1 MSIRYVWGRYNVSQT
16 VKETISEST
25 KRYVVEWRSIGLAA
39 QQYTIDKENGVYV
52 PDMNSGTREID
63 NETSVS
69 TNNMNN
75 IFVTPEGDTSGQI
88 DYTTRITDPNP
99 HSRHEFHFTDYSKG
113 WYLRLWD
120 YDNSRE
126 LYYDVYKL
134 TKLQTQGSKIDDIST
149 PTSGQYPSNGVSGSY
164 WYVYQGQDSIDP
176 VSIEAPV
183 TNWLYT
189 GQQVVVTASPS
200 VSKIYGGTVSYQ
212 YQVQINGG
220 SWTNIGNKT
229 TATSVNYTI
238 PEGTVSIAFRVQASD
253 DLGFTSADWIQSE
266 TYTVSEYEPGIKHRV
281 HRKNESGEYDI
292 THFET
297 DTSCVLM
304 SDGTSLED
312 QLVNIISEIERR
324 GG

>member
-1 MSIRYVWGRYNVSQT
+1 MSIRYVWGRYNVAIINQL
-16 VKETISEST
+16 T
-25 KRYVVEWRSIGLAA
+25 KGESIGTYVSGYGSYGYVASSYSYRNGDFYPSNLVSASGKNA
-39 QQYTIDKENGVYV
+39 YTYPYFFKDSNAEENGASSFYSSANR
-52 PDMNSGTREID
+52 PSTNAYWERNDPTREYSIQD
-63 NETSVS
+63 PAVGAHELFRFYMTETQS
-69 TNNMNN
+69 
-75 IFVTPEGDTSGQI
+75 
-88 DYTTRITDPNP
+88 
-99 HSRHEFHFTDYSKG
+99 
-113 WYLRLWD
+113 
-120 YDNSRE
+120 
-126 LYYDVYKL
+126 
-134 TKLQTQGSKIDDIST
+134 QGSKIDDIAT

-183 TNWLYT
+183 TNWLYI

-200 VSKIYGGTVSYQ
+200 ISKVYGGTVSYQ

-220 SWTNIGNKT
+220 SWTNIGSKT

-253 DLGFTSADWIQSE
+253 DLGFTSTDRVQSE
-266 TYTVSEYEPGIKHRV
+266 TYTVSKYKPGIKHRV
-281 HRKNESGEYDI
+281 YRKNEAGEYDI

>member
-1 MSIRYVWGRYNVSQT
+1 MSARYVWGRY
-16 VKETISEST
+16 TIRTE
-25 KRYVVEWRSIGLAA
+25 
-39 QQYTIDKENGVYV
+39 YTEYD
-52 PDMNSGTREID
+52 SGTTIRYSIASYSKIWIAAGGRKIDQETGLYEPQSPTRECVSPNSSVTSTYPVVFVQRYNVDEID
-63 NETSVS
+63 YS
-69 TNNMNN
+69 TALVDESPSNKRSFSIRRDNTIRIWDERDSEDVECHIYKIRANS
-75 IFVTPEGDTSGQI
+75 ISGDFVDNVISG
-88 DYTTRITDPNP
+88 
-99 HSRHEFHFTDYSKG
+99 SASA
-113 WYLRLWD
+113 
-120 YDNSRE
+120 
-126 LYYDVYKL
+126 
-134 TKLQTQGSKIDDIST
+134 
-149 PTSGQYPSNGVSGSY
+149 YPSNGSSNGY

-176 VSIEAPV
+176 VSIEALV
-183 TNWLYT
+183 TNWFYI
-189 GQQVVVTASPS
+189 GQQVVLAASPS

-266 TYTVSEYEPGIKHRV
+266 TYTVSKYEPGIKHRV